1 MNDQINLSTLLFSKP
16 GPANTEACL
25 KAAAARARELGIT
38 DVVIASWSGGSVTKA
53 LEVLDPKG
61 VNLVVVTHV
70 TGFRKPDQQ
79 QMEDSV
85 RRDLEQ
91 KGCRVLTC
99 AHAFGGVGR
108 GVRNKLNTY
117 QVDEVMAFTLR
128 MFGQGVKVGV
138 EISLMA
144 ADAGVVRTDRE
155 IVAVGGT
162 GSGADTA
169 IVTTPANSH
178 ACLDLKVHEI
188 ICKPRL

>member
-117 QVDEVMAFTLR
+117 QVDEIMAFTLR

-144 ADAGVVRTDRE
+144 ADAGMVRTDRE
-155 IVAVGGT
+155 IAAIGGT

-169 IVTTPANSH
+169 VITTPAHSH
-178 ACLDLKVHEI
+178 TCLDIKVHEI

>member
-1 MNDQINLSTLLFSKP
+1 MSDQIELSTLLFTKP

-25 KAAAARARELGIT
+25 KAASQRAGHLGIR
-38 DVVIASWSGGSVTKA
+38 DVVIASWSGGTVYKA
-53 LEVLDPKG
+53 LEVFDPSRF
-61 VNLVVVTHV
+61 NLIAVTHV
-70 TGFRKPDQQ
+70 TGFKKPDEQR
-79 QMEDSV
+79 MDDSV

-108 GVRNKLNTY
+108 GVRSKLNTY
-117 QVDEVMAFTLR
+117 QVDEIMAFTLR

-144 ADAGVVRTDRE
+144 ADAGMVRTDRE
-155 IVAVGGT
+155 IAAIGGT

-169 IVTTPANSH
+169 VITTPANSH
-178 ACLDLKVHEI
+178 TCLDLKVHEI